1 MPNLFDNPMKKKKS
15 LLIIGSNFG
24 LNHCIAAIKSKKFE
38 RISICSPNINNK
50 KKFKSV
56 VKYKNF
62 KIALDQNNFDMIS
75 VAATPKVQND
85 ILNYIFK
92 KNIFPKLLFLEKPL
106 LNSSVRLI
114 NKFPKKILI
123 LTNFI
128 FSFNDEWILYKKKI
142 NKLKKRL
149 KFFEYLW
156 LFKQAYFIN
165 KKKTWKINKKL
176 GGGLT
181 NYYLPHAIFNIFNI
195 FEKAKFKRISKK
207 IFFNKNLIYLELIF
221 CLNKNNSKLII
232 SNKSDENRHILKTNF
247 EKNNLLL
254 ENKTKKWLSNFKI
267 FMNNKEVIKK
277 KNKIIRYDSR
287 INALASIYSNLNYYF
302 SNNYI
307 VKNKSLTYK
316 TFKLIE
322 HINNRLK

>member
-1 MPNLFDNPMKKKKS
+1 
-15 LLIIGSNFG
+15 
-24 LNHCIAAIKSKKFE
+24 
-38 RISICSPNINNK
+38 
-50 KKFKSV
+50 
-56 VKYKNF
+56 
-62 KIALDQNNFDMIS
+62 MIS
-75 VAATPKVQND
+75 VATTPKVQND

-106 LNSSVRLI
+106 LNSSISLI

-195 FEKAKFKRISKK
+195 FEKAKFKRIVKK

-232 SNKSDENRHILKTNF
+232 SNKSDKNRHLLKTNF

-267 FMNNKEVIKK
+267 FMNNKEVIIK

-287 INALASIYSNLNYYF
+287 INALVSIYSNLNYYF
-302 SNNYI
+302 SSNYI
-307 VKNKSLTYK
+307 VRNKSLTYK